1 MGRRHHEGPPARR
14 PKRSAAARGR
24 CRSTATAGKSDASL
38 SRAGPDTAPA
48 GRRGGPGRASSAGSA
63 DQPRGG
69 SRVARAGHRR
79 ASSSGRRDRSAGT
92 GQTAVDR
99 PPGRRSPSGASPP
112 VLAGTPRGAGHP
124 RRSVRVMEN
133 LGIELNRVLR
143 GLARGSGGV
152 VPSGPSPSRRPGGTP
167 STLSRPAEAIGFLPP
182 LPSAVQTSA
191 LSSGQRHLP
200 RGTDRRQASRTRF
213 WRRTGT
219 AAPAAPRRR
228 CSDCSV
234 GRHGRAG
241 RSPP

>member
-143 GLARGSGGV
+143 GLARV
-152 VPSGPSPSRRPGGTP
+152 VRRGRALRTL
-167 STLSRPAEAIGFLPP
+167 TLSAPWWDPVYPISAGRGNR
-182 LPSAVQTSA
+182 LPSALAVGCSDLRPFQWSTTSPGLHA
-191 LSSGQRHLP
+191 QPHSEGPRAPDPAFPRCLP
-200 RGTDRRQASRTRF
+200 SL
-213 WRRTGT
+213 
-219 AAPAAPRRR
+219 APPSVRRR
-228 CSDCSV
+228 
-234 GRHGRAG
+234 RL
-241 RSPP
+241 